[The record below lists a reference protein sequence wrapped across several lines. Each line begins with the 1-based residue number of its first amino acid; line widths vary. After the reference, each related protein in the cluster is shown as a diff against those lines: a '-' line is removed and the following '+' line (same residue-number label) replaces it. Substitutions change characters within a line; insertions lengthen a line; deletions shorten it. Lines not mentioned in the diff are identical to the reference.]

1 MFRGEVI
8 TNEKHPCS
16 SATGVGWGAR
26 QPVSRGVRRGNGL
39 HVTSAMP
46 PSHVIFLFGR
56 FSCLCFH
63 HKRKNVLLLTR
74 LRKKAIKSKHH
85 WKPQH
90 LEPVIVSLW
99 GSPWVSSNLGFRPE
113 NIKCSWGY
121 LNFKGSWGGVGHW
134 ALAGMLVGDVL
145 ENHKAETT

>member
-1 MFRGEVI
+1 MFRAEVI

-16 SATGVGWGAR
+16 SATGVG
-26 QPVSRGVRRGNGL
+26 RGLASLCPEEKGSVM

-46 PSHVIFLFGR
+46 LSHVIFLFGR
-56 FSCLCFH
+56 FSYLCFH
-63 HKRKNVLLLTR
+63 HKRKNVLLMTR

-85 WKPQH
+85 RKPQH

-99 GSPWVSSNLGFRPE
+99 GSPWVSSNLGFLPE
-113 NIKCSWGY
+113 NIKYSWGC
-121 LNFKGSWGGVGHW
+121 LNFKGSWGSIGHW
-134 ALAGMLVGDVL
+134 ALAGMLVGEVL